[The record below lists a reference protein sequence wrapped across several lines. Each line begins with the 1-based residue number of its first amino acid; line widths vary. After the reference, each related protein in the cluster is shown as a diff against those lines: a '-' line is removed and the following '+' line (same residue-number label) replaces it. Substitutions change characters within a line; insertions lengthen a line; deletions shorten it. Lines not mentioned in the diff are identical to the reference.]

1 MSNWKD
7 RFEDML
13 NNSLSVKIISDNDL
27 CVSCGACLHIC
38 PFNNIRMEF
47 NDYRG
52 KWESQVKNSNICK
65 KCNGKSLCLSVCPS
79 YSVDYVELARS
90 NENSLL
96 GRIRCVCNGYSRN
109 KDIRF
114 SASTGGFVHEL
125 CKTLLDNKKIDG
137 VISITHDHGLEYS
150 PKILTD
156 IHLMPNSIY
165 HNINFQN
172 TITLL
177 KKAEGKYLLI
187 GLPCQITSIELFL
200 RKRKYAHL
208 KEKIYA
214 KVSLICGY
222 SFDRKNAKAFA
233 HYNNFDL
240 EEISYRE
247 RGRYRKT
254 RLKNKSSGL
263 LFEVFNPK
271 NFRER
276 INNMIFFDQFLPQLG
291 CLYCIDHICYC
302 ADIVVGDAWQKRYS
316 DDDIGTNIIIC
327 RTEKGEDLISQ
338 MESFKFEKGYQEEI
352 IEAQSPAYALGTI
365 GEGMK
370 RVKLK
375 GHYFIPERRRTDN
388 LSDIQRYRFK
398 FKDLIK
404 IKIIKNLLRSERF
417 DAARSL
423 YLFLNLKMVVRY
435 FLRKLI
441 KRG

>member
-1 MSNWKD
+1 
-7 RFEDML
+7 ML

-52 KWESQVKNSNICK
+52 KWESQVKNSDACK

-79 YSVDYVELARS
+79 YNVDYVELARS
-90 NENSLL
+90 NENHLL
-96 GRIRCVCNGYSRN
+96 GKIRSVYNGYSRN
-109 KDIRF
+109 NKTRF
-114 SASTGGFVHEL
+114 STSSGGFIREL
-125 CKTLLDNKKIDG
+125 CKTLLQNKKIDG
-137 VISITHDHGLEYS
+137 IISITHDHGLEYS
-150 PKILTD
+150 PKIITD
-156 IHLMPNSIY
+156 ISLMPNSIY

-172 TITLL
+172 AFTLL
-177 KKAEGKYLLI
+177 KETEGKYLLV
-187 GLPCQITSIELFL
+187 GLPCQITSISRFL
-200 RKRKYAHL
+200 KKKKYASL
-208 KEKIYA
+208 NDKIYA

-222 SFDRKNAKAFA
+222 SFDRKNAEAFA

-254 RLKNKSSGL
+254 RLKNKSGEL

-291 CLYCIDHICYC
+291 CLYCVDHICYC

-327 RTEKGEDLISQ
+327 RTEKGDDIISQ

-404 IKIIKNLLRSERF
+404 IKVIKNMLRAERF
-417 DAARSL
+417 DTARRL
-423 YLFLNLKMVVRY
+423 YLLLNFKGFLKS
-435 FLRKLI
+435 FLRKII
-441 KRG
+441 KGNV